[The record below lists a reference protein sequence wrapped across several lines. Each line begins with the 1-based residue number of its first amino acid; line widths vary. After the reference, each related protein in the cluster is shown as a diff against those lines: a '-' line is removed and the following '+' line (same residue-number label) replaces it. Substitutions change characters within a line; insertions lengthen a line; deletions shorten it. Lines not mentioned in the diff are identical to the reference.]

1 MARPRRWHGDA
12 HAGRAC
18 ARSPPSSARVWC
30 CRAVRQRTPA
40 RRPINSGPP
49 PIRWLLTG
57 LIIGGLATH
66 WWERRQAASEIAA
79 LTARQTDQL
88 REAQARLDELRHQLN
103 EEREQ
108 RQALEQIIAA
118 LRKRS

>member
-1 MARPRRWHGDA
+1 VT
-12 HAGRAC
+12 
-18 ARSPPSSARVWC
+18 RVI
-30 CRAVRQRTPA
+30 A
-40 RRPINSGPP
+40 
-49 PIRWLLTG
+49 WLLTG

-66 WWERRQAASEIAA
+66 WWERRQAVSDIAA

-88 REAQARLDELRHQLN
+88 REAQTRLDELRHQLN

-118 LRKRS
+118 LRKRT